1 MTDRAVPRRRVRAR
15 TLLGMSGAVAVLAL
29 GGVWLGQGV
38 DRANAVSDAPQTA
51 RAKKEQQEQR
61 DRATASADFAP
72 GAAREL
78 PGVRDCGY
86 GEPLLEPK
94 IITLSCANGGAV
106 ASDIEW
112 DTYAADKA
120 EGDGVVLVSSGAN
133 GSARTSFPARL
144 TLSRPRKVDGM
155 PAFTSVEVVY
165 TGLTPAGK
173 TTETYSIT

>member
-15 TLLGMSGAVAVLAL
+15 TLLGISGAVAVLAL
-29 GGVWLGQGV
+29 GGVWLGQGA

-51 RAKKEQQEQR
+51 RAKKEQQDQR
-61 DRATASADFAP
+61 DRASASAQF
-72 GAAREL
+72 GAAQEL

-86 GEPLLEPK
+86 GELLLEPK

-112 DTYAADKA
+112 DTYATDKA

-155 PAFTSVEVVY
+155 LAFTSVEVVY

>member
-15 TLLGMSGAVAVLAL
+15 TLLGVSAVVAVLAL
-29 GGVWLGQGV
+29 GGVWLGQGA

-61 DRATASADFAP
+61 DRTTASAEFAP
-72 GAAREL
+72 GAAQEL

-86 GEPLLEPK
+86 GELLLEPK

-112 DTYAADKA
+112 DKYGTDKA

-155 PAFTSVEVVY
+155 LAFTSVEVRY